1 MAELHVQKKET
12 NIWPWIIGAVVL
24 ALLAWWAFGRNDM
37 HRTVT
42 TSSADSTYSMPGMG
56 APGNRNPGTP

>member
-24 ALLAWWAFGRNDM
+24 ALLAWWAFGRNDLD
-37 HRTVT
+37 RAVT
-42 TSSADSTYSMPGMG
+42 TSSADSAYSAPISGTPGSQ
-56 APGNRNPGTP
+56 NPGRP